1 MKKVILST
9 LKSFIMLLSFLS
21 HSACNNPDSPEEVQ
35 PDVIITAINPTSGI
49 VGSSVTITGSG
60 FSNSATVNVV
70 KFNDIPAIVS
80 IASTTSLTV
89 TVPANATTGT
99 ISVTHERKSAVGPDF
114 TVLQLPEVTSLV
126 PNSGVVG
133 STIEINGNHFGNT
146 CESIAVRFNG
156 VEASITSCTSTKLV
170 VKVPAGTTSGTVS
183 ITTAAGTATNQ
194 LSFTIVTAVHIAGQL
209 QSGGGNSAIYWLNNT
224 PTPLENNPGSSF
236 GKSVFAHNGS
246 VYIGGNEQN
255 ASGKQ
260 VAKYWKDGV
269 PVALSDG
276 ADFEFVNGIFVTDN
290 SVFVAGSEQ
299 PVSNRKA
306 KYWVNGTEHILTD
319 GTLNADA
326 NSIYASGTNVYVA
339 GFHVKVR
346 ENSSSTERATIWIN
360 NTENNLSDQGNRS
373 YAQSVFVSGN
383 DVYVAGNDR
392 TPYIPATGVGN
403 KPQAT
408 YWKNGVPTYLNSSVN
423 RIGYATGIFVAGDD
437 VYVCGYE
444 ENESAIMIAKYWKN
458 GVAVDLGP
466 GYTSGIFVKGTDVYV
481 SGYEGI
487 APSQAKYWKNGNAIT
502 LTGGS
507 YAWGIFVN

>member
-9 LKSFIMLLSFLS
+9 LKSLIFLLSLLGYS
-21 HSACNNPDSPEEVQ
+21 TCNNPDSPEDVQ

-60 FSNSATVNVV
+60 FSNSATANIV

-80 IASTTSLTV
+80 AASTTSLTV

-99 ISVTHERKSAVGPDF
+99 ISVTHETKSAISPNF

-133 STIEINGNHFGNT
+133 STIEINGNHFGT
-146 CESIAVRFNG
+146 SCEDITVRFND
-156 VEASITSCTSTKLV
+156 VQASIISCSSNKLV

-183 ITTAAGTATNQ
+183 ITTNAGTATN
-194 LSFTIVTAVHIAGQL
+194 LITFTVVTAVHIAGQL
-209 QSGGGNSAIYWLNNT
+209 QSGGGNSAIYWLNTNI
-224 PTPLENNPGSSF
+224 TPLENNPGSSF
-236 GKSVFAHNGS
+236 AKSVFAHNGS

-260 VAKYWKDGV
+260 VAKYWKDAV
-269 PVALSDG
+269 PVPLSDG
-276 ADFEFVNGIFVTDN
+276 ADFEFVNSIFVKDN
-290 SVFVAGSEQ
+290 TVFVAGSEQ

-319 GTLNADA
+319 GALNADA
-326 NSIYASGTNVYVA
+326 NSIYASGENVYVA

-346 ENSSSTERATIWIN
+346 ENSSSTEMATIWIN
-360 NTENNLSDQGNRS
+360 DTENNLPDQGNRS
-373 YAQSVFVSGN
+373 YAQSVFVNGN

-392 TPYIPATGVGN
+392 TPYIPATGAGN

-408 YWKNGVPTYLNSSVN
+408 YWKNGVPTYLNSNVN
-423 RIGYATGIFVAGDD
+423 RIGYATGIFVIGND

-444 ENESAIMIAKYWKN
+444 ENESAVMIAKYWKN

-466 GYTSGIFVKGTDVYV
+466 GYTSGIFVKDTDVYV

-487 APSQAKYWKNGNAIT
+487 APSQAKYWKNGNSIN